1 MQKYL
6 QATSVAQRDLLLL
19 ELRHSH
25 TCNLGVHFDTVG
37 HEGRKVTLKCVVGRG
52 MARAVVQWARLGGKG
67 GICKMCR
74 EDMQFLLCS
83 LPCVRWSDSWLA
95 HRICE
100 LNVSRVESTERCRI
114 SFISDRILYST

>member
-6 QATSVAQRDLLLL
+6 QATFVAQRDLLLL

-25 TCNLGVHFDTVG
+25 TCNLGVHFDTIG

-52 MARAVVQWARLGGKG
+52 VAGAVVQWARLGGKG
-67 GICKMCR
+67 GMCKMCR

-83 LPCVRWSDSWLA
+83 LL
-95 HRICE
+95 
-100 LNVSRVESTERCRI
+100 
-114 SFISDRILYST
+114 FIIHGLDNIQEHLIATLYQSVLFHYSTFFAL